1 MTQLHMRQVV
11 TLGITWAIAATGML
25 AAAAPGP
32 ESLQPQSPPP
42 PDEQAILGV
51 WDVVGLETGGRPDL
65 DKSYRFSSFIFTP
78 EKVIFREGFNP
89 PLEFGYVLNPQ
100 ASPKAIDLTI
110 RGFTASGIY
119 KLDGDELVMCLSMG
133 GSRPQ
138 AFTTRGRN
146 DAEMFTLRRSIWSWH
161 LDPTAAFS
169 IEMPGQ
175 VRVHAGEIVIQNKTL
190 PLLRYT
196 SRWDKE
202 QTVFELWMVSLGQ
215 RLAGK
220 AAETVLDEMQ
230 EHLRRQVG
238 ASVAEE
244 SRLKLPPWQAR
255 EVSIARTD
263 EQTLARFYIIGDR
276 LFVLQ
281 VRGSGTNLRSHAMR
295 FWATFRPPPEKKMD
309 KKKGSATKGGMP
321 LLPPALLPE
330 TLPPPRSADSPS
342 PSESG

>member
-1 MTQLHMRQVV
+1 MRRTVV
-11 TLGITWAIAATGML
+11 TWLAWHVSVAGML
-25 AAAAPGP
+25 TLAGQPPGQNSGQTP
-32 ESLQPQSPPP
+32 APP

-65 DKSYRFSSFIFTP
+65 DKSYRFSSFIFTSD
-78 EKVIFREGFNP
+78 KVILREGFNP
-89 PLEFGYVLNPQ
+89 PLEFGYVLNPKS
-100 ASPKAIDLTI
+100 SPKTIDLSI
-110 RGFTASGIY
+110 RGHTAYGIY
-119 KLDGDELVMCLSMG
+119 KLDGDELVVCLSMG

-161 LDPTAAFS
+161 SDPTAAFS

-175 VRVHAGEIVIQNKTL
+175 VRIHASEIVIQNKTL

-196 SRWDKE
+196 SRWHKE

-230 EHLRRQVG
+230 DHLRRQAG
-238 ASVAEE
+238 ASAAED

-255 EVSIARTD
+255 EVSIVGRG

-281 VRGSGTNLRSHAMR
+281 VRGPAANLRSHAVR
-295 FWATFRPPPEKKMD
+295 FWAAFRPPPEKKMD
-309 KKKGSATKGGMP
+309 KKKGPAAKGGMP

-330 TLPPPRSADSPS
+330 TLPPPRPAQPPS
-342 PSESG
+342 HGTSGSHGL